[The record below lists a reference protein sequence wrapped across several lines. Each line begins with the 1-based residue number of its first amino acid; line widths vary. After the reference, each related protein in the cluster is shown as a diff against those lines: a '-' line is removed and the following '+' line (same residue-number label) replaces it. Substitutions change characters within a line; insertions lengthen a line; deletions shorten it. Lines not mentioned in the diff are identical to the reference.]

1 MGASSL
7 SIQGER
13 GFNTLMD
20 TKQPRSRRGR
30 RERRTTVAVAGLGLV
45 GGSLARA
52 LTRAGYR
59 VIGVDRPEVLAQAEA
74 ARAVAAGV
82 ASIEACAWEADIL
95 VLAAPPAVNR
105 RLLRRVA
112 RLRRPRLVV
121 TDVGSVKG
129 AIVAEARRLGLRC
142 FVGGHPMAGNEGS
155 GFAAGHS
162 GLFRDRPWL
171 LTPRGSEPRAVRA
184 VERLARAVGAR
195 PVVLTPEAH
204 DRAVA
209 FLSHVPQLTAWAL
222 ASAAR
227 GDAVTR
233 RYLEQAGPG
242 FRDMTRLAAS
252 SRSLWRDILL
262 ENRQQVKRALASM
275 MRSLAREL
283 PRSRSRPRAK
293 TATGR

>member
-1 MGASSL
+1 
-7 SIQGER
+7 
-13 GFNTLMD
+13 MD
-20 TKQPRSRRGR
+20 TKPAARSRRGSH
-30 RERRTTVAVAGLGLV
+30 ERRTTVAIAGLGLV

-59 VIGVDRPEVLAQAEA
+59 VIGVDRPDVLAQAEA
-74 ARAVAAGV
+74 ARAVAQSAPSV
-82 ASIEACAWEADIL
+82 EACAWDADVL
-95 VLAAPPAVNR
+95 VLAAPPAVNH

-112 RLRRPRLVV
+112 GLRRPRLVV

-129 AIVAEARRLGLRC
+129 PIVAEARKLGLRC
-142 FVGGHPMAGNEGS
+142 FVGGHPMAGNEGT

-171 LTPRGSEPRAVRA
+171 LTPRGTEARALRS

-195 PVVLTPEAH
+195 PVVMSPEAH

-222 ASAAR
+222 AAAAR

-233 RYLEQAGPG
+233 RYLDQAGPG

-252 SRSLWRDILL
+252 PPSLWRDILQ
-262 ENRQQVKRALASM
+262 ENRREVLRALAAVK
-275 MRSLAREL
+275 RSLGREL
-283 PRSRSRPRAK
+283 PRRRARSRR
-293 TATGR
+293 